1 MKTTRNWK
9 GVCILAWA
17 FCLAF
22 AANAAESAWT
32 FALDGGQ
39 SLVNNATGTIVDGEW
54 TLNVWVQDAA
64 TRTLGLG
71 QKGKQNYGNAF
82 TGMNPRADGQ
92 PGPLDLDKPVFHS
105 SGVAWAIVTTS
116 VHALAL
122 DSASKSDDDN
132 KVEWLT
138 SLTFP
143 RSVTTLGNEVAKSNN
158 GKGTRLGSVTMVLPN
173 LTGALP
179 PYAFFGHGQITNF
192 VLKAPLATEVGG
204 VFLYD
209 AQGNASK
216 LSATD
221 ATDWELPNVQKLGN
235 RAFAGLSGV
244 RGRLSLPRCRKTEY
258 VQAQDKGTFEGSAFE
273 EIRLGEAATETV
285 RIDKATFRNCK
296 QLTNLVV
303 GGGAASVSL
312 NPSNVF
318 TGCAARNVR
327 LTNLADFN
335 EITNLF
341 LQCVEL
347 ESVVATGAGALEFR
361 ADAFAKCKKLA
372 SIDLSGGTSIVFSG
386 TGAFK
391 GSASLTNAVLRASD
405 LVDSGTNTFTG
416 AGKLVRVQL
425 GDADTARVVMRK
437 DAFGT
442 NLKLES
448 IVLGGVSSLYFE
460 MRPLFMEQPGTTTGV
475 PPKLNRL
482 RFLGVPPTLSPEIV
496 NVSCY
501 WGNYGS
507 GTHVP
512 ARQLGI
518 EIPSTQAWKDFYAAT
533 PLTTLTEEEKTA
545 WRALHPD
552 RAIPLGVLPAMFAPP
567 PGNAQGSPFGCSEA
581 QYVLIGDRI
590 ALPQTRLPADGR
602 YGDSIAVAYAGTD
615 FVADADGT
623 VPASATGGMVTFT
636 ASSTGENC
644 SFARWIHGGPI
655 TEASNTRNPIT
666 LSFADAARVVG
677 AAFRHN
683 WVYDA
688 EESTISDGVWT
699 LHAYVVDAAA
709 HTLGVGLHQKRGT
722 YDGVAWNPDDTSKRG
737 HAFTGVGDG
746 RLDLT
751 GVVRDPDGTEWT
763 VSEFGEFAMAAKDC
777 ATEFI
782 APECVT
788 TLGRQLFNNAKLKTA
803 VVESKTL
810 ANFGGWAFAFNR
822 IRTAVLRAPNVAE
835 LPEMLFAG
843 NSSAT
848 TAGAAWGENPLD
860 LTDANEWDLGGVV
873 RASGMRTFPRWCKLN
888 GTLSLTNCSAVTAQG
903 NFPYAFLEG
912 AQNLTNVVLGTGCE
926 TLSVA
931 SNAFRNARIEAVEL
945 GGRTGLAVGADAF
958 VGCTELASARFF
970 GAAPA
975 AETVDRVLAG
985 VSVPSDGTKDCTI
998 WAPRS
1003 LGWERL
1009 ALPPADGETPDATV
1023 GLMGVYA
1030 TAAGERKA
1038 WIFHASSPWEP
1049 KGTLLLF
1056 R

>member
-1 MKTTRNWK
+1 MKMLKN
-9 GVCILAWA
+9 GNGICAMAGA
-17 FCLAF
+17 FCLTF

-32 FALDGGQ
+32 FALDDGQ
-39 SLVNNATGTIVDGEW
+39 SLVNNATGTIADGEW
-54 TLNVWVQDAA
+54 TLNVWVQNAA
-64 TRTLGLG
+64 ARTLGLG

-92 PGPLDLDKPVFHS
+92 PGPLDLDKPISHS
-105 SGVAWAIVTTS
+105 SGAAWTIVTTS
-116 VHALAL
+116 THALAL
-122 DSASKSDDDN
+122 NAGSKGDDDN

-143 RSVTTLGNEVAKSNN
+143 RSVTSLGNEVAKSNS
-158 GKGTRLGSVTMVLPN
+158 GKGTKLGSVTMVLPN
-173 LTGALP
+173 LTGTLP
-179 PYAFFGHGQITNF
+179 GYAFFGHEKITNF
-192 VLKAPLATEVGG
+192 VLKAPLATEVGA

-209 AQGNASK
+209 AQGDAAK

-221 ATDWELPNVQKLGN
+221 ATDWQLPNVQKLGN

-244 RGRLSLPRCRKTEY
+244 RGRLSLPRCYKTEY

-273 EIRLGEAATETV
+273 EIRLGESATE
-285 RIDKATFRNCK
+285 RIQIDKATFRNCK
-296 QLTNLVV
+296 SLTNLVV
-303 GGGAASVSL
+303 GGSAASVSL
-312 NPSNVF
+312 NPSSVF
-318 TGCAARNVR
+318 TDCAARNVR
-327 LTNLADFN
+327 LANLADFN

-341 LQCVEL
+341 LQCTAL
-347 ESVVATGAGALEFR
+347 ESVVATGAGALEFQTN
-361 ADAFAKCKKLA
+361 AFAKCTKLA
-372 SIDLSGGTSIVFSG
+372 SVDLSGGTSIVFSG
-386 TGAFK
+386 AGAFK
-391 GSASLTNAVLRASD
+391 GSASLTNVVLRASG

-416 AGKLVRVQL
+416 AGKLVHVQL
-425 GDADTARVVMRK
+425 GDAETERVVMRK

-448 IVLGGVSSLYFE
+448 IVLGGASSLYFE
-460 MRPLFMEQPGTTTGV
+460 IHPLFIEQPGTTTGV

-518 EIPSTQAWKDFYAAT
+518 EIPSTQAWKDFYAGT
-533 PLTTLTEEEKTA
+533 PLTALTDEEKAA

-552 RAIPLGVLPAMFAPP
+552 RAIPLGVLPAMFAQP
-567 PGNAQGSPFGCSEA
+567 PGNAKGSPFGLSEA

-602 YGDSIAVAYAGTD
+602 YGDSIAVSYAGTD

-623 VPASATGGMVTFT
+623 IPASATGGMVTLT
-636 ASSTGENC
+636 ATSTGDNC
-644 SFARWIHGGPI
+644 SFARWICGGPI
-655 TEASNTRNPIT
+655 TEANNTQNPIT

-677 AAFRHN
+677 AAFRHD

-688 EESTISDGVWT
+688 ETAAISDGVWT
-699 LHAYVVDAAA
+699 LHAYVADAAA
-709 HTLGVGLHQKRGT
+709 HTLGVGLHQKSGT
-722 YDGVAWNPDDTSKRG
+722 YDGVAWNPDDASKRG
-737 HAFTGVGDG
+737 HAFTGLGDG

-751 GVVRDPDGTEWT
+751 GVVRGTDGTEWT
-763 VSEFGEFAMAAKDC
+763 VSEFGEFAMAAKDY

-788 TLGRQLFNNAKLKTA
+788 TLGRQLFNNARLETA

-810 ANFGGWAFAFNR
+810 TNFGGWAFAFNR

-848 TAGAAWGENPLD
+848 TADEGWGENPLD

-931 SNAFRNARIEAVEL
+931 SNAFRNARIAAVEL
-945 GGRTGLAVGADAF
+945 GGCTGLAVGENAF
-958 VGCTELASARFF
+958 AGCTELASARFF

-1009 ALPPADGETPDATV
+1009 ALPLADGETPNATV

-1049 KGTLLLF
+1049 KGTLVVF